1 MGSKSLKVGGKANS
15 SVGAS
20 MPSFVSQIPISNSN
34 DTEGNAGHSSRVSN
48 LGVPEQ
54 SLGFRGGVYNSTTL
68 INQAVHP
75 DRRFGTYEKM
85 FQGQN
90 RSQLNQVSNSGGN
103 REAWLESNLA
113 DGSPHT
119 DTSTEMDPDDKNQ
132 GFDIDP
138 SNPFLAS
145 GSSDKQKEKFPEQK
159 TLRRL
164 AQNREAARKSRL
176 RKKAYVQQLENSR
189 MKLTQ
194 LEQEVQRARK
204 QGVVISNSGDQ
215 SQPNGGNGSLAFVAE
230 YSRWLE
236 EQSKHINE
244 LRTAVNS
251 HRSDGELRSI
261 VENATSHFN
270 DIFRLKRTAAKAD
283 VFHII
288 YGMWTSPAERCFLWI
303 GGFRSSELLKL
314 LVSHLEPL
322 TDQQLASIDHL
333 QQTSLQAEEALSQGM
348 DALQQ
353 SLAETLASDAPVV
366 PPGSSGMA
374 NYMGQMAMAMG
385 KLGTLENFLRQ
396 ADHLR
401 EKTLQQMHTILTT
414 RQSARA
420 LLAIYDYFSR
430 LRALSSLW
438 LARPQEQ

>member
-1 MGSKSLKVGGKANS
+1 
-15 SVGAS
+15 

-34 DTEGNAGHSSRVSN
+34 GVEENAGQSSRVSN
-48 LGVPEQ
+48 FGSPEQ
-54 SLGFRGGVYNSTTL
+54 PIGFRGVYNSTTL
-68 INQAVHP
+68 VNPTVNP
-75 DRRFGTYEKM
+75 DLQFGTYEKM

-90 RSQLNQVSNSGGN
+90 SSQLNHGSNSGGN
-103 REAWLESNLA
+103 REAWLESNIMA
-113 DGSPHT
+113 DGNGSPQT
-119 DTSTEMDPDDKNQ
+119 DTSTEMDPDDKIQ
-132 GFDIDP
+132 RFDIDP
-138 SNPFLAS
+138 SNPFMAS
-145 GSSDKQKEKFPEQK
+145 GSGDKQREKFPEQK

-189 MKLTQ
+189 LKLTQ

-204 QGVVISNSGDQ
+204 QGVVISNSNDQ
-215 SQPNGGNGSLAFVAE
+215 AQPNGGSLAFVAE

-236 EQSKHINE
+236 EQSKHISE

-251 HRSDGELRSI
+251 HGSDTELRVI
-261 VENATSHFN
+261 VEKATSHFN
-270 DIFRLKRTAAKAD
+270 AIFRLKRTAAKAD

-322 TDQQLASIDHL
+322 TEQQLASIDHL

-353 SLAETLASDAPVV
+353 SLAQTLASDAPVV
-366 PPGSSGMA
+366 PAGSSGMA

-385 KLGTLENFLRQ
+385 KLGSLENFLRQ

-420 LLAIYDYFSR
+420 LLAINDYFSR
-430 LRALSSLW
+430 LRALSTLW
-438 LARPQEQ
+438 LARPQE

>member
-1 MGSKSLKVGGKANS
+1 MGSKSFKVGGKANT

-34 DTEGNAGHSSRVSN
+34 GVESNAGQSSRVSN
-48 LGVPEQ
+48 FGSPEQ
-54 SLGFRGGVYNSTTL
+54 SLGLRGVYNSTAL
-68 INQAVHP
+68 IDQSVHS
-75 DRRFGTYEKM
+75 DLQFATYDKM
-85 FQGQN
+85 LQGQN
-90 RSQLNQVSNSGGN
+90 SN
-103 REAWLESNLA
+103 REAWLESNIMG

-119 DTSTEMDPDDKNQ
+119 DTSTEMDPDDNNQ
-132 GFDIDP
+132 SFDIVP
-138 SNPFLAS
+138 SNPFMAS

-189 MKLTQ
+189 LKLTQ

-204 QGVVISNSGDQ
+204 QGVVISNSSDQ
-215 SQPNGGNGSLAFVAE
+215 TQPNGGSLAFVAE

-236 EQSKHINE
+236 EQSKHISE
-244 LRTAVNS
+244 LRTAVTS
-251 HRSDGELRSI
+251 HRSDNELRSL

-270 DIFRLKRTAAKAD
+270 GSKELQQKPMFFISFMECGHRLQNV
-283 VFHII
+283 VF
-288 YGMWTSPAERCFLWI
+288 YG
-303 GGFRSSELLKL
+303 
-314 LVSHLEPL
+314 LVASPL
-322 TDQQLASIDHL
+322 TEQQLASIDHL

-353 SLAETLASDAPVV
+353 SLAQTLASDAPVV
-366 PPGSSGMA
+366 PAGSSGMA

-385 KLGTLENFLRQ
+385 KLGSLENFLRQ

-420 LLAIYDYFSR
+420 LLAINDYFSR
-430 LRALSSLW
+430 LRALSTLW
-438 LARPQEQ
+438 LARPQE

>member
-1 MGSKSLKVGGKANS
+1 MGSKSFKVGGKANT

-34 DTEGNAGHSSRVSN
+34 GVESNAGQSSRVSN
-48 LGVPEQ
+48 FGSPEQ
-54 SLGFRGGVYNSTTL
+54 SLGLRGVYNSTAL
-68 INQAVHP
+68 IDQSVHS
-75 DRRFGTYEKM
+75 DLQFATYDKM
-85 FQGQN
+85 LQGQN
-90 RSQLNQVSNSGGN
+90 SN
-103 REAWLESNLA
+103 REAWLESNIMG

-119 DTSTEMDPDDKNQ
+119 DTSTEMDPDDNNQ
-132 GFDIDP
+132 SFDIVP
-138 SNPFLAS
+138 SNPFMAS

-189 MKLTQ
+189 LKLTQ

-204 QGVVISNSGDQ
+204 QGVVISNSSDQ
-215 SQPNGGNGSLAFVAE
+215 TQPNGSLAFVAE

-236 EQSKHINE
+236 EQSKHISE
-244 LRTAVNS
+244 LRTAVTS
-251 HRSDGELRSI
+251 HRSDNELRSL

-270 DIFRLKRTAAKAD
+270 GIFRLKRTAAKAD

-322 TDQQLASIDHL
+322 TEQQLASIDHL

-353 SLAETLASDAPVV
+353 SLAQTLASDAPVV
-366 PPGSSGMA
+366 PAGSSGMA

-385 KLGTLENFLRQ
+385 KLGSLENFLRQ

-420 LLAIYDYFSR
+420 LLAINDYFSR
-430 LRALSSLW
+430 LRALSTLW
-438 LARPQEQ
+438 LARPQE

>member
-1 MGSKSLKVGGKANS
+1 MGSKSLKVGGKANT
-15 SVGAS
+15 SVGDS
-20 MPSFVSQIPISNSN
+20 MPSFVSNSN
-34 DTEGNAGHSSRVSN
+34 GTQGNAGQSSQVSN
-48 LGVPEQ
+48 TGAPEQ
-54 SLGFRGGVYNSTTL
+54 SLGFRRGVYNSTSL
-68 INQAVHP
+68 ISQTVQP
-75 DRRFGTYEKM
+75 DLQFGTYEKM
-85 FQGQN
+85 LQGQN
-90 RSQLNQVSNSGGN
+90 RSQLTQVSNSGSN
-103 REAWLESNLA
+103 REAWLESNMG

-119 DTSTEMDPDDKNQ
+119 DTSTEMDPDDRNQ
-132 GFDIDP
+132 RFDIVP

-145 GSSDKQKEKFPEQK
+145 GSGGQQEKFPEQK

-189 MKLTQ
+189 LKLTQ

-204 QGVVISNSGDQ
+204 QGVVISNSDQ

-236 EQSKHINE
+236 EQSKHISE
-244 LRTAVNS
+244 LRTAVAS
-251 HRSDGELRSI
+251 HQSDTELKKI
-261 VENATSHFN
+261 VEKASSHFN

-322 TDQQLASIDHL
+322 TEQQLASIDHL

-348 DALQQ
+348 DALQH
-353 SLAETLASDAPVV
+353 SLAETLASDSPVV
-366 PPGSSGMA
+366 PAGSSGVA

-385 KLGTLENFLRQ
+385 KLGSLENFLRQ

-401 EKTLQQMHTILTT
+401 EKTLQQMHLILTT

-420 LLAIYDYFSR
+420 LLAINDYFSR
-430 LRALSSLW
+430 LRALSTLW
-438 LARPQEQ
+438 LARPQE

>member
-1 MGSKSLKVGGKANS
+1 MGSKSFKVVGKVYT
-15 SVGAS
+15 SVADS
-20 MPSFVSQIPISNSN
+20 MPSFIANGA
-34 DTEGNAGHSSRVSN
+34 EGNTGQSSRVSN
-48 LGVPEQ
+48 VGPHEQ
-54 SLGFRGGVYNSTTL
+54 SIGFRGGAYNSTSL
-68 INQAVHP
+68 INQTMHP
-75 DRRFGTYEKM
+75 DLQFSSYEK
-85 FQGQN
+85 
-90 RSQLNQVSNSGGN
+90 
-103 REAWLESNLA
+103 
-113 DGSPHT
+113 
-119 DTSTEMDPDDKNQ
+119 
-132 GFDIDP
+132 FDVDP
-138 SNPFLAS
+138 SNPFMAS
-145 GSSDKQKEKFPEQK
+145 GSNDKQKDKFPEQK
-159 TLRRL
+159 TQRRL

-189 MKLTQ
+189 LKLTQ

-204 QGVVISNSGDQ
+204 QGVVISNTGDQ
-215 SQPNGGNGSLAFVAE
+215 SQPNSGNGSLAFVAE

-236 EQSKHINE
+236 EQSKHTSE
-244 LRTAVNS
+244 LRAAVTS
-251 HRSDGELRSI
+251 HKSDSELRSL
-261 VENATSHFN
+261 VENATTHFN
-270 DIFRLKRTAAKAD
+270 DIFRLKKIAAKAD

-322 TDQQLASIDHL
+322 TEQQLASIDHL

-353 SLAETLASDAPVV
+353 SLADTLARDAPVV

-385 KLGTLENFLRQ
+385 KLGSLENFLRQ

-401 EKTLQQMHTILTT
+401 EKTLQQLHTILTT

-420 LLAIYDYFSR
+420 LLAINDYFSR
-430 LRALSSLW
+430 LRALSTLW
-438 LARPQEQ
+438 LARPQE

>member
-1 MGSKSLKVGGKANS
+1 MDE
-15 SVGAS
+15 
-20 MPSFVSQIPISNSN
+20 ISCLNQAF
-34 DTEGNAGHSSRVSN
+34 DYLRDWYRVETGQSSRVSN
-48 LGVPEQ
+48 VEPHEQ
-54 SLGFRGGVYNSTTL
+54 LIGFCGGVYNSTSL
-68 INQAVHP
+68 INQTMHP
-75 DRRFGTYEKM
+75 NLQFGAYEKM
-85 FQGQN
+85 LHGQN
-90 RSQLNQVSNSGGN
+90 MSLPNQVSNS
-103 REAWLESNLA
+103 
-113 DGSPHT
+113 
-119 DTSTEMDPDDKNQ
+119 DTSTEMDPDDKIES
-132 GFDIDP
+132 FDIDP
-138 SNPFLAS
+138 SNPYMAS

-159 TLRRL
+159 MLRRL

-189 MKLTQ
+189 LKLTQ

-204 QGVVISNSGDQ
+204 QGVVISNTGDQ
-215 SQPNGGNGSLAFVAE
+215 SQPNAGNGSLAFVAE

-236 EQSKHINE
+236 EQNRHTSE
-244 LRTAVNS
+244 LRTAVTS
-251 HRSDGELRSI
+251 HKSDSELRPL

-270 DIFRLKRTAAKAD
+270 DIFRLKKIAAKAD

-303 GGFRSSELLKL
+303 GGFRSSELLKI

-322 TDQQLASIDHL
+322 SEQQLASIDHL

-353 SLAETLASDAPVV
+353 SLAETLARDAPTV

-385 KLGTLENFLRQ
+385 KLGSLENFLRQ
-396 ADHLR
+396 ADLLR

-420 LLAIYDYFSR
+420 LLAINDYFSR
-430 LRALSSLW
+430 LRALSTLW
-438 LARPQEQ
+438 LARPQE

>member
-1 MGSKSLKVGGKANS
+1 MGSKSFKVGEKVYTR
-15 SVGAS
+15 VGDA
-20 MPSFVSQIPISNSN
+20 MPSFISNSN
-34 DTEGNAGHSSRVSN
+34 GTEGNTGQSSRVSN
-48 LGVPEQ
+48 FGPHEQ
-54 SLGFRGGVYNSTTL
+54 SIGFRGGGYNSTSLTSQTMHTDL
-68 INQAVHP
+68 Q
-75 DRRFGTYEKM
+75 FSTYEKM
-85 FQGQN
+85 LQGQN
-90 RSQLNQVSNSGGN
+90 ISQPNQVSNS
-103 REAWLESNLA
+103 
-113 DGSPHT
+113 
-119 DTSTEMDPDDKNQ
+119 DTSTEMDPDDKIQN
-132 GFDIDP
+132 FDIDP
-138 SNPFLAS
+138 SNPYMAS
-145 GSSDKQKEKFPEQK
+145 GSNDKQKEKFPEQK
-159 TLRRL
+159 TQRRL

-189 MKLTQ
+189 LKLTQ

-204 QGVVISNSGDQ
+204 QGVVISNTGDQ
-215 SQPNGGNGSLAFVAE
+215 SQPNSGNGSLAFVAE

-236 EQSKHINE
+236 EQSKHTSE
-244 LRTAVNS
+244 LRAAVTS
-251 HRSDGELRSI
+251 HKSDTELRSL

-270 DIFRLKRTAAKAD
+270 DIFRLKKIAAKAD

-322 TDQQLASIDHL
+322 TEQQLASIDHL

-353 SLAETLASDAPVV
+353 SLAETLARDAPVV

-385 KLGTLENFLRQ
+385 KLGSLENFLRQ

-420 LLAIYDYFSR
+420 LLAINDYFSR
-430 LRALSSLW
+430 LRALSTLW
-438 LARPQEQ
+438 LARPQR

>member
-1 MGSKSLKVGGKANS
+1 MGSKSKSFKVGGKATNS
-15 SVGAS
+15 SVGDS

-34 DTEGNAGHSSRVSN
+34 DTEENAGHSSRVSN
-48 LGVPEQ
+48 LGAPEQ
-54 SLGFRGGVYNSTTL
+54 SLGFRGGAYNSTTL

-75 DRRFGTYEKM
+75 DLQFGTYDKM

-90 RSQLNQVSNSGGN
+90 RSQSNQVSNSGGN
-103 REAWLESNLA
+103 REAWLESNMA

-132 GFDIDP
+132 GFDMDQ

-204 QGVVISNSGDQ
+204 QGVVISNAGDQ

-236 EQSKHINE
+236 EQSKYINE
-244 LRTAVNS
+244 LRTAVTS
-251 HRSDGELRSI
+251 HRSDSELRSI

-283 VFHII
+283 
-288 YGMWTSPAERCFLWI
+288 
-303 GGFRSSELLKL
+303 L

-322 TDQQLASIDHL
+322 TEQQLASIDHL

-366 PPGSSGMA
+366 PAGASGMA

>member
-1 MGSKSLKVGGKANS
+1 MDQFGGVFVKSFKIGDT
-15 SVGAS
+15 SVGDS
-20 MPSFVSQIPISNSN
+20 MPSFISNSN
-34 DTEGNAGHSSRVSN
+34 GTDGNTGQSSRVSDF
-48 LGVPEQ
+48 GTHEQ
-54 SLGFRGGVYNSTTL
+54 SVGLGGGVYNSTSLGNLTM
-68 INQAVHP
+68 HP
-75 DRRFGTYEKM
+75 DLQFGAYEKM
-85 FQGQN
+85 LQGQN
-90 RSQLNQVSNSGGN
+90 MSQPNQVSNS
-103 REAWLESNLA
+103 
-113 DGSPHT
+113 
-119 DTSTEMDPDDKNQ
+119 DTSTEMDPDDKIQ
-132 GFDIDP
+132 SFDIDP
-138 SNPFLAS
+138 SNPFMAS
-145 GSSDKQKEKFPEQK
+145 GSSDRQKEKFPEQK

-204 QGVVISNSGDQ
+204 QGVVISNTGDQ
-215 SQPNGGNGSLAFVAE
+215 SQPNSGNGSLAFVAE

-236 EQSKHINE
+236 EQSKHTSD
-244 LRTAVNS
+244 LRAAVNS
-251 HRSDGELRSI
+251 HKSDNELRSL
-261 VENATSHFN
+261 VESATSHFN
-270 DIFRLKRTAAKAD
+270 DIFRLKKIAAKAD

-303 GGFRSSELLKL
+303 GGFRSSELLKI

-322 TDQQLASIDHL
+322 TEQQLASIDHL

-353 SLAETLASDAPVV
+353 SLAETLARDAPVV

-385 KLGTLENFLRQ
+385 KLGSLENFLRQ

-420 LLAIYDYFSR
+420 LLAINDYFSR
-430 LRALSSLW
+430 LRALSTLW
-438 LARPQEQ
+438 LARPQE

>member
-1 MGSKSLKVGGKANS
+1 MGSKSFKVAGKVYT
-15 SVGAS
+15 SVADS
-20 MPSFVSQIPISNSN
+20 MPSFIANSN
-34 DTEGNAGHSSRVSN
+34 GAEGNTGQSSRVSN
-48 LGVPEQ
+48 VGPHEQ
-54 SLGFRGGVYNSTTL
+54 SIGFRGGAYNSTSL
-68 INQAVHP
+68 INQTMHP
-75 DRRFGTYEKM
+75 DLQFSSYEKVL
-85 FQGQN
+85 QGQN
-90 RSQLNQVSNSGGN
+90 ISQPNQVSNS
-103 REAWLESNLA
+103 
-113 DGSPHT
+113 
-119 DTSTEMDPDDKNQ
+119 DTSTEDPDDKIQ
-132 GFDIDP
+132 SFDVDP
-138 SNPFLAS
+138 SNPFMAS
-145 GSSDKQKEKFPEQK
+145 GSNDKQKDKFPEQK
-159 TLRRL
+159 TQRRL

-189 MKLTQ
+189 LKLTQ

-204 QGVVISNSGDQ
+204 QGVVISNTGDQ
-215 SQPNGGNGSLAFVAE
+215 SQPNSGNGSLAFVAE

-236 EQSKHINE
+236 EQSKHTSE
-244 LRTAVNS
+244 LRAAVTS
-251 HRSDGELRSI
+251 HKSDSELRSL
-261 VENATSHFN
+261 VENATTHFN
-270 DIFRLKRTAAKAD
+270 DIFRLKKIAAKAD

-322 TDQQLASIDHL
+322 TEQQLASIDHL

-353 SLAETLASDAPVV
+353 SLADTLARDAPVV

-385 KLGTLENFLRQ
+385 KLGSLENFLRQ

-401 EKTLQQMHTILTT
+401 EKTLQQLHTILTT

-420 LLAIYDYFSR
+420 LLAINDYFSR
-430 LRALSSLW
+430 LRALSTLW
-438 LARPQEQ
+438 LARPQE

>member
-1 MGSKSLKVGGKANS
+1 MGSKSFKVGGKANT

-34 DTEGNAGHSSRVSN
+34 GVESNAGQSSRVSN
-48 LGVPEQ
+48 FGSPEQ
-54 SLGFRGGVYNSTTL
+54 SLGLRGVYNSTAL
-68 INQAVHP
+68 IDQSVHS
-75 DRRFGTYEKM
+75 DLQFATYDKM
-85 FQGQN
+85 LQGQN
-90 RSQLNQVSNSGGN
+90 SN
-103 REAWLESNLA
+103 REAWLESNIMG

-119 DTSTEMDPDDKNQ
+119 DTSTEMDPDDNNQ
-132 GFDIDP
+132 SFDIVP
-138 SNPFLAS
+138 SNPFMAS

-189 MKLTQ
+189 LKLTQ

-204 QGVVISNSGDQ
+204 QGVVISNSSDQ
-215 SQPNGGNGSLAFVAE
+215 TQPNGGSLAFVAE

-236 EQSKHINE
+236 EQSKHISE
-244 LRTAVNS
+244 LRTAVTS
-251 HRSDGELRSI
+251 HRSDNELRSL

-270 DIFRLKRTAAKAD
+270 GIFRLKRTAAKAD

-322 TDQQLASIDHL
+322 TEQQLASIDHL

-353 SLAETLASDAPVV
+353 SLAQTLASDAPVV
-366 PPGSSGMA
+366 PAGSSGMA

-385 KLGTLENFLRQ
+385 KLGSLENFLRQ

-420 LLAIYDYFSR
+420 LLAINDYFSR
-430 LRALSSLW
+430 LRALSTLW
-438 LARPQEQ
+438 LARPQE

>member
-1 MGSKSLKVGGKANS
+1 
-15 SVGAS
+15 

-34 DTEGNAGHSSRVSN
+34 GTEGNAGQSSRVSN
-48 LGVPEQ
+48 FGSPEQ
-54 SLGFRGGVYNSTTL
+54 SLGFPGGYNSTTL

-75 DRRFGTYEKM
+75 DLQFDTYEKM
-85 FQGQN
+85 LQGQN
-90 RSQLNQVSNSGGN
+90 RSQMNYVSSSGGN
-103 REAWLESNLA
+103 REAWLESNIMG

-119 DTSTEMDPDDKNQ
+119 DTSTEMDLDDKNQ
-132 GFDIDP
+132 RFDIDP
-138 SNPFLAS
+138 SNPYMAS
-145 GSSDKQKEKFPEQK
+145 GSSDKHKEKFPEQK

-189 MKLTQ
+189 LKLTQ

-215 SQPNGGNGSLAFVAE
+215 TQPNGGSLAFVAE

-236 EQSKHINE
+236 EQNKHISE
-244 LRTAVNS
+244 LRTAVTS
-251 HRSDGELRSI
+251 HTSDTELRSI

-270 DIFRLKRTAAKAD
+270 GIFRLKRIAAKAD

-322 TDQQLASIDHL
+322 TEQQLASIDHL

-348 DALQQ
+348 EALQQ
-353 SLAETLASDAPVV
+353 SLAETLASDTPVV
-366 PPGSSGMA
+366 PAGSSGMA

-385 KLGTLENFLRQ
+385 KLGSLENFLRQ

-420 LLAIYDYFSR
+420 LLAINDYFSR
-430 LRALSSLW
+430 LRALSTLW
-438 LARPQEQ
+438 LARPQE

>member
-1 MGSKSLKVGGKANS
+1 MLGVCLPYGRFECAFLLSYDYLLL
-15 SVGAS
+15 
-20 MPSFVSQIPISNSN
+20 ISG
-34 DTEGNAGHSSRVSN
+34 TQGNAGQSSQVSN
-48 LGVPEQ
+48 IGAPEQ
-54 SLGFRGGVYNSTTL
+54 SLGFRGGVYNSTSL
-68 INQAVHP
+68 INQTVQP
-75 DRRFGTYEKM
+75 DLQFGTYEKM
-85 FQGQN
+85 LKGQN
-90 RSQLNQVSNSGGN
+90 RSQLTQVSNSGSN
-103 REAWLESNLA
+103 REAWLESNMG

-119 DTSTEMDPDDKNQ
+119 DTSTEMDPDDRNQ
-132 GFDIDP
+132 RFDVVP

-145 GSSDKQKEKFPEQK
+145 GSGGQQEKFPEQK

-189 MKLTQ
+189 LKLTQ

-236 EQSKHINE
+236 EQSKHISE
-244 LRTAVNS
+244 LRTAVTS
-251 HRSDGELRSI
+251 HQSDTELKKI
-261 VENATSHFN
+261 VEKASSHFN

-322 TDQQLASIDHL
+322 TEQQLASIDHL

-348 DALQQ
+348 DALQH

-366 PPGSSGMA
+366 PAGSSGMA

-385 KLGTLENFLRQ
+385 KLGSLENFLRQ

-401 EKTLQQMHTILTT
+401 EKTLQQMHLILTT

-420 LLAIYDYFSR
+420 LLAINDYFSR
-430 LRALSSLW
+430 LRALSTLW
-438 LARPQEQ
+438 LARPQE